1 MQQPPLLPEETFARV
16 CRVARFDGMSVL
28 VLAGA
33 VALVSATVGDV
44 LGATVGLLAAGAGAI
59 ELHGVTVLHHG
70 EPRGMKWLVGSQFTL
85 LAVILGY
92 CALQLIR
99 AKVPEVPPELEPMI
113 QMNAD
118 LWEMSKHDFL
128 LMMFNR
134 VLYSALAFATVV
146 YQSAMAFYYL
156 RRRAAVVRALETE

>member
-1 MQQPPLLPEETFARV
+1 
-16 CRVARFDGMSVL
+16 MSVL

-33 VALVSATVGDV
+33 LALVSAAMGDV
-44 LGATVGLLAAGAGAI
+44 TGAAIGSLAAGAGAM

-70 EPRGMKWLVGSQFTL
+70 ERRGMRWLIGSQLCL
-85 LAVILGY
+85 LVVILGY

-99 AKVPEVPPELEPMI
+99 AKVPEIPAELEPMI

-118 LWEMSKHDFL
+118 AWDMSKHDFL

-134 VLYSALAFATVV
+134 VLYGMLAITTVV
-146 YQSAMAFYYL
+146 YQSGMAIYYL
-156 RRRAAVVRALETE
+156 RRRAAVGQALAEEQE